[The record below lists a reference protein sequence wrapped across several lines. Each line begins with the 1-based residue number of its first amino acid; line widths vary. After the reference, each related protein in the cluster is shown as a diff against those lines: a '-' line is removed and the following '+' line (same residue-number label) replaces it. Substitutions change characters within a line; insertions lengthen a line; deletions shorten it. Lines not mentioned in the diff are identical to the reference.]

1 MMDQTQNTVKI
12 DTDQL
17 AKTCASPEPGLRP
30 QDAYVLIVEDN
41 LNSLALIV
49 RLLNMV
55 GIKGYSWKA
64 SGWHVLEHVR
74 NLPNVDLIL
83 LDLRLPFED
92 GYEVLRKIR
101 SERRLAKA
109 WVVAV
114 TAEATQAEMDKAR
127 EAGFDGFLG
136 KPLDMDRFPDQLR
149 RILQGEEVWELY

>member
-1 MMDQTQNTVKI
+1 MGKAY
-12 DTDQL
+12 L
-17 AKTCASPEPGLRP
+17 SPEPGLRP

-109 WVVAV
+109 RVVAV
-114 TAEATQAEMDKAR
+114 TAEATPAEMEKAQK
-127 EAGFDGFLG
+127 AGFDGFLG
-136 KPLDMDRFPDQLR
+136 KPLDIDRFPDQLS
-149 RILQGEEVWELY
+149 RILRGEDVWELH

>member
-1 MMDQTQNTVKI
+1 MAQTQATAKMDI
-12 DTDQL
+12 DKMTGPL
-17 AKTCASPEPGLRP
+17 ASPGPELRP

-41 LNSLALIV
+41 LNSLALLV
-49 RLLNMV
+49 RLLNLI

-74 NLPNVDLIL
+74 NLPKVDLIL

-109 WVVAV
+109 WVVAI
-114 TAEATQAEMDKAR
+114 TAEATPTEMEKAR
-127 EAGFDGFLG
+127 RAGFDGFLG

-149 RILQGEEVWELY
+149 RILQGEEVWELQ

>member
-1 MMDQTQNTVKI
+1 MNLDRM
-12 DTDQL
+12 TDLQP
-17 AKTCASPEPGLRP
+17 SPETGLRP

-49 RLLNMV
+49 RLLNV
-55 GIKGYSWKA
+55 IGIKGYSWKA
-64 SGWHVLEHVR
+64 SGWHVLEHIR

-109 WVVAV
+109 KVVAV
-114 TAEATQAEMDKAR
+114 TAEATQNEMEKAR
-127 EAGFDGFLG
+127 AAGFDGFLA
-136 KPLDMDRFPDQLR
+136 KPLDMDRFPDQIC
-149 RILQGEEVWELY
+149 RILKGELVWESH